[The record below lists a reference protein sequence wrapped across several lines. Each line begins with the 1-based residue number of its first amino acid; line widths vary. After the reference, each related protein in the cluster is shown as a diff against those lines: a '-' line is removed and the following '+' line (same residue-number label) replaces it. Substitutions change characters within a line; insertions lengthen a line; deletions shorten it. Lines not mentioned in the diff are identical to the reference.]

1 MSTVSD
7 FNRIDEC
14 DKIDA
19 LCIDAYTDFELD
31 PDSDTGLCLHTP
43 WGGDCLDLSP
53 IVKAAETLTTLY
65 LSPEENPNCLIYE
78 PERGDNICI
87 NGNDLS
93 RIISMQYLKDVTQS
107 TAPSD
112 GIVYMYN
119 NQTKL
124 FEPYDLKTVIT
135 NINTTLT
142 NYGNRISANEQRIAN
157 HENRI
162 QANEQSIANHENRI
176 AAIELKLTPPAD
188 APADVKVVFGN
199 INEYSD
205 PNVVISEGSGT
216 VTTLD
221 KTHGLYT
228 HTLASNAYGD
238 EIFG

>member
-7 FNRIDEC
+7 FNRIEDC

-19 LCIDAYTDFELD
+19 LCIDAYADFELD
-31 PDSDTGLCLHTP
+31 PDSNTGICLHTS
-43 WGGDCLDLSP
+43 WGGACLDLTS

-65 LSPEENPNCLIYE
+65 LSPENNPNCLVYE
-78 PERGDNICI
+78 PERGNNICI
-87 NGNDLS
+87 HGDDLS
-93 RIISMQYLKDVTQS
+93 RIISMRYLKDVSQS

-112 GIVYMYN
+112 GMVYMYN
-119 NQTKL
+119 DTTNL
-124 FEPYDLKTVIT
+124 FEPYDLKTTIT
-135 NINTTLT
+135 NINAAITNINATL
-142 NYGNRISANEQRIAN
+142 AN
-157 HENRI
+157 HESRL
-162 QANEQSIANHENRI
+162 RT
-176 AAIELKLTPPAD
+176 IEAKLTPPSD
-188 APADVKVVFGN
+188 APSDVKVVFGN

>member
-1 MSTVSD
+1 MSTVAD
-7 FNRIDEC
+7 FNRIDDC

-19 LCIDAYTDFELD
+19 LCIDSYTDFGFD
-31 PDSDTGLCLHTP
+31 PDNETGICLHTP
-43 WGGDCLDLSP
+43 WGGDCLDLEG

-65 LSPEENPNCLIYE
+65 LSPDENPNCLVYE

-87 NGNDLS
+87 NGDDIS
-93 RIISMQYLKDVTQS
+93 RIISMQYLKDVSQ
-107 TAPSD
+107 AVGPSD

-119 NQTKL
+119 SQTDL
-124 FEPYDLKTVIT
+124 FEPYDLKTAIT
-135 NINTTLT
+135 NVNAAVQNLAATV
-142 NYGNRISANEQRIAN
+142 NNWGNRITALET
-157 HENRI
+157 
-162 QANEQSIANHENRI
+162 
-176 AAIELKLTPPAD
+176 KLTPPAG
-188 APADVKVVFGN
+188 APDDVKVVFGN

-228 HTLASNAYGD
+228 HSLSTNAYGD